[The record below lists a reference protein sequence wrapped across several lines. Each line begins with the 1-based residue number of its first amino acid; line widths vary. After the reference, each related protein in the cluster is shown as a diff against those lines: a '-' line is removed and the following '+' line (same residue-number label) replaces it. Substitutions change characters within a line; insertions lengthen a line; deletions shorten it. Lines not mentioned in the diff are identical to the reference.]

1 MKIAIIGAGNVG
13 KALGGSLTRAG
24 HDVTLTSR
32 GDSAAQAAA
41 STGASA
47 AHSMTD
53 AVASSDVTIIAVPF
67 AQSGEQVAREIALA
81 ASGKVVIDA
90 TNPVDPSYESLVTE
104 QGPSAAE
111 LFQQWMPQARVAKAF
126 NTTFASVQADA
137 SVAGQTVDGFVA
149 ADDDQ
154 ARATALQLVE
164 EIGLRPVDVG
174 PLRRARELEA
184 LAFLNIKLNASN
196 GWAWNTAFKLAN
208 APIAEPRSPVGA
220 GSHKA

>member
-13 KALGGSLTRAG
+13 KALGASLTRAG

-32 GDSAAQAAA
+32 SGSAAQAAA

-47 AHSMTD
+47 SSSLTD
-53 AVASSDVTIIAVPF
+53 AVASADATIIAVPF
-67 AQSGEQVAREIALA
+67 AQSGEQVARRIAHA

-90 TNPVDPSYESLVTE
+90 TNPLDASYESLVTE

-111 LFQQWMPQARVAKAF
+111 LFQQWMPQTGVAKAF
-126 NTTFASVQADA
+126 NTALASVQAEA

-149 ADDDQ
+149 ADEDQ
-154 ARATALQLVE
+154 ARAVALQLVE
-164 EIGLRPVDVG
+164 DIGLRPVDAG

-208 APIAEPRSPVGA
+208 APIAEPRSLVGA
-220 GSHKA
+220 GSKKA